1 MEVIWTITRV
11 ATTAGLTVF
20 VGMLF
25 YWALFS
31 WDR

>member
-11 ATTAGLTVF
+11 VTTAGLTVA
-20 VGMLF
+20 VGTLF
-25 YWALFS
+25 YLALFS